1 MVETGEISPE
11 DIDVPSMY
19 VQRVLKGEYFEKRIE
34 VRSQCMSRCH
44 YGVVIAKSWCA
55 HVQ

>member
-34 VRSQCMSRCH
+34 VS
-44 YGVVIAKSWCA
+44 
-55 HVQ
+55 